1 MEIIHENEY
10 VYKMNDEI
18 EPYLATHRQEGYIP
32 GAEDHLHR
40 KDMGIVGK
48 IHVQRYLA
56 EKPKGVI
63 IISHGFTE
71 AAPKYDEMILL
82 FSEGWI
88 SCVYAGTYGTWTK
101 LSSDSRFISC
111 TYRYLEAICERFFEN
126 MPCN

>member
-71 AAPKYDEMILL
+71 AAPKYDEMIYYFLKA
-82 FSEGWI
+82 GYH
-88 SCVYAGTYGTWTK
+88 VYMPEHMGHGQSYRLTADSSLVH
-101 LSSDSRFISC
+101 LSLIH
-111 TYRYLEAICERFFEN
+111 I
-126 MPCN
+126 

>member
-18 EPYLATHRQEGYIP
+18 EPYLATHRQEGYVP

-40 KDMGIVGK
+40 KDTGIVGK
-48 IHVQRYLA
+48 INVQRYLA

-71 AAPKYDEMILL
+71 AAPKYDEMIYYFLKAGYHVYMPALAKPLKWWLPPWRVSVWGCARNPSLL
-82 FSEGWI
+82 
-88 SCVYAGTYGTWTK
+88 CRTT
-101 LSSDSRFISC
+101 
-111 TYRYLEAICERFFEN
+111 
-126 MPCN
+126 

>member
-1 MEIIHENEY
+1 M
-10 VYKMNDEI
+10 YKMNDEI

-40 KDMGIVGK
+40 KDTGIVGK

-71 AAPKYDEMILL
+71 AAPKYDEMIYYFLKA
-82 FSEGWI
+82 GYH
-88 SCVYAGTYGTWTK
+88 VYMPEHMGHGQSYRLTAD
-101 LSSDSRFISC
+101 SS
-111 TYRYLEAICERFFEN
+111 RYLEAICEGFFEN
-126 MPCN
+126 MPCD

>member
-18 EPYLATHRQEGYIP
+18 EPYLATHRQERYIP

-40 KDMGIVGK
+40 KDTGIVGK

-71 AAPKYDEMILL
+71 AAPK
-82 FSEGWI
+82 
-88 SCVYAGTYGTWTK
+88 
-101 LSSDSRFISC
+101 LSLIH
-111 TYRYLEAICERFFEN
+111 I
-126 MPCN
+126 